1 MMTSSDVLKV
11 SQNGPVLR
19 LTMARPERRNSL
31 SRALV
36 AELHREFS
44 TIAEGSATRV
54 VVLAGEG
61 PVFCSGADIGEFL
74 EVAESGKALEDAEQV
89 AALFAAIVDCPV
101 PVLARVEGAAYGG
114 GVGLVCAA
122 DIVIAS
128 EDAKFSLS
136 EARLGL
142 VPAIISPYVVAALGE
157 REAKTRML
165 LASPFDANEALRMGL
180 VHSVDSSGELDAAIE
195 TAISS
200 LLKCAPGALA
210 AIKGLPRQLRSLD
223 PAAARAF
230 TTGLLAERLA
240 SDETR
245 EGLSAFLAKRP
256 PAWTLE

>member
-1 MMTSSDVLKV
+1 MTTSSDVLKV
-11 SQNGPVLR
+11 SQDGPVRR

-44 TIAEGSATRV
+44 ALAEGGATRV
-54 VVLAGEG
+54 VVLSGEG

-74 EVAESGKALEDAEQV
+74 EVAESGKALEDAEHV

-101 PVLARVEGAAYGG
+101 PVLARVEGGAYGG

-128 EDAKFSLS
+128 DNTKFSLS

-157 REAKTRML
+157 REAKARML
-165 LASPFDANEALRMGL
+165 LASPFDASEALRIGL
-180 VHSVDSSGELDAAIE
+180 IHSVVPANELYAAVE
-195 TAISS
+195 AAISS
-200 LLKCAPGALA
+200 LLQCAPGAHA
-210 AIKGLPRQLRSLD
+210 GIKRLPRQLKSLD
-223 PAAARAF
+223 PAAVRAF
-230 TTGLLAERLA
+230 TTSLLAERLA
-240 SDETR
+240 TDETR
-245 EGLSAFLAKRP
+245 EGLSAFLEKRP
-256 PAWTLE
+256 PAWMPE